1 MNGHPVP
8 GIWPAVRRAGAVAI
22 AALGL
27 AAVPMPG
34 HATETT
40 IEAMPAA
47 LEIEFALSALPPAL
61 RDDAA
66 VYLLDPA
73 TGYRLAKEG
82 TSGIACLVQRTV
94 WEMADYRNDIYYPL
108 CYDAAG
114 TATYL
119 KVIMDAA
126 GLRAEGLDA
135 DALKAEI
142 TQRFAAGTYEVPQKA
157 GLSYM
162 VGPLMRTIGPPDLQV
177 HTMAM
182 PHLMFYAPG
191 ITNADIGAKP
201 DLANP
206 ASLAYPFIDRQ
217 GNDAQSYMIQLIGAT
232 EKARILADEQ
242 PLIAALCAYREIL
255 CLHHL

>member
-1 MNGHPVP
+1 MSGYLVPRIGPVL
-8 GIWPAVRRAGAVAI
+8 RSAGALAVL
-22 AALGL
+22 ALGL
-27 AAVPMPG
+27 GTAAKPG
-34 HATETT
+34 YATETT

-47 LEIEFALSALPPAL
+47 LESEFALSALPPAL
-61 RDDAA
+61 RGEAA

-73 TGYRLAKEG
+73 RGYWLAKEG

-114 TATYL
+114 TASYL

-126 GLRAEGLDA
+126 ALRAAGLDA
-135 DALKAEI
+135 EALKAEI
-142 TQRFAAGTYEVPQKA
+142 TQRYAAKIYEAPRKA

-162 VGPLMRTIGPPDLQV
+162 VGPLMRTVGPPDLKV

-201 DLANP
+201 DLAHP
-206 ASLAYPFIDRQ
+206 ESLANPFIDRQ
-217 GNDAQSYMIQLIGAT
+217 GHDAQSYIIQLIGAA
-232 EKARILADEQ
+232 EKAQILEDEK
-242 PLIAALCAYREIL
+242 PLLDELCAYRDVL